1 MLFFASVTSSIAK
14 TAKACVTTKEMNG
27 LSDGIHY
34 INISVYKKLNEEID
48 IKLAMASIYPFT
60 MIISCYE

>member
-1 MLFFASVTSSIAK
+1 MFMVSL
-14 TAKACVTTKEMNG
+14 KEMNG

-34 INISVYKKLNEEID
+34 VNKSAHKRLDEEID
-48 IKLAMASIYPFT
+48 IKAPLVSIHPFK